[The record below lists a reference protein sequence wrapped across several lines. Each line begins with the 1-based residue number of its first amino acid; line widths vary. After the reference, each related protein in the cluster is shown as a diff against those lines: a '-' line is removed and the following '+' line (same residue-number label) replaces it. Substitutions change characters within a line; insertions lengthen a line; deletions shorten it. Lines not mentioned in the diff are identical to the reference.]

1 MDEESE
7 KPVRFQVLMSGHHGG
22 APGLRAAMA
31 GWFIGNINVF
41 LQLKPDMDSFQ
52 QKMFLDV
59 IQQWGRALPF
69 SLQSTEQPRIVMPE
83 EAEAIRSLFE
93 KALTTATV
101 VRIFR
106 SVMPHQAE
114 NRERDEAIISDMRAF
129 CTEKSGEIRQLSR
142 IGVFE
147 VEQWV
152 FEMLCWHLK
161 QLLPVILG
169 DTLMKRF
176 EKAFN
181 QQMRELLQM
190 AQLAAAS
197 PQ

>member
-1 MDEESE
+1 MMVHWQYKCVS
-7 KPVRFQVLMSGHHGG
+7 
-22 APGLRAAMA
+22 AT
-31 GWFIGNINVF
+31 
-41 LQLKPDMDSFQ
+41 KPDLDSYQ
-52 QKMFLDV
+52 QKTFLDV
-59 IQQWGRALPF
+59 IQQWGGALPF

-169 DTLMKRF
+169 DTLMKRL

-181 QQMRELLQM
+181 QQMRVVAM
-190 AQLAAAS
+190 AQLAPRHRSNTADPRSAFCRL
-197 PQ
+197 PLRIEW